1 MDIFGWLIVWAI
13 CAFIAGVISSLK
25 GRSYGEGF
33 MIGLLLG
40 ILGVLI
46 VTVLP
51 KNEQGLEQ
59 EKLKDGTG
67 KRCLY
72 CAEVIK
78 KEAAICR
85 FCGKELPIMAKALD
99 DVDITKE
106 EFAKLTYRQR
116 YTITEYGY
124 LLSKEGAETVGKMLG
139 SLMQTKDIIQFC
151 KENGRKVNSFE
162 VS

>member
-1 MDIFGWLIVWAI
+1 MDIYGWLMIWVI
-13 CAFIAGVISSLK
+13 CAFIAGGISSSK

-33 MIGLLLG
+33 MIGLILG

-46 VTVLP
+46 VAVLP

-67 KRCLY
+67 KKCPY

-78 KEAAICR
+78 KEATICR
-85 FCGKELPIMAKALD
+85 FCGKELPVMAKALD

-106 EFAKLTYRQR
+106 EFTKLTYRQR
-116 YTITEYGY
+116 FAITEYGY
-124 LLSKEGAETVGKMLG
+124 LLSKEAAETVGKMLG
-139 SLMQTKDIIQFC
+139 SFMQTKDIIQFC
-151 KENGRKVNSFE
+151 EENGRKVNSFE